1 MLRPAISDLLEPQE
15 SRYSLVVGV
24 AKIARKISD
33 EAQENNQPLEVKPVS
48 LAVEM
53 LYNKEYKLVEP
64 KDTEDDAEDKA
75 EETNEEL

>member
-33 EAQENNQPLEVKPVS
+33 EAQENNQPLEEKPVS

-53 LYNKEYKLVEP
+53 LYNKKYRFIEPEHIEENVEE
-64 KDTEDDAEDKA
+64 KS
-75 EETNEEL
+75 EEL